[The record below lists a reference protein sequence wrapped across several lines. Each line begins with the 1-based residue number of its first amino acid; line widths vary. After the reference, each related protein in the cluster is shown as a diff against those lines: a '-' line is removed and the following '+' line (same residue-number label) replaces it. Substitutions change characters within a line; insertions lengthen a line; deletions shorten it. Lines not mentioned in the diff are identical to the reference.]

1 MFYKFANFF
10 QIASELNRLNSFEER
25 LSMTTQILNKVT
37 PFSPDQL
44 SAAAASLYY
53 KLVAADKYKPTMKF
67 NGQIT
72 LIRAIDNYVE
82 LGNDYGLSEVS
93 INIVAIFFLIIY

>member
-1 MFYKFANFF
+1 
-10 QIASELNRLNSFEER
+10 
-25 LSMTTQILNKVT
+25 MTTQILNKVT
-37 PFSPDQL
+37 PFTADEL
-44 SAAAASLYY
+44 SGAASSLYR

-67 NGQIT
+67 NGPIT

-93 INIVAIFFLIIY
+93 